1 MMRKGRN
8 IHFTWRKSD
17 GLADIQSINIGYLLQ
32 MLRNNQINF
41 DSACTV
47 ASESVYSSFNKT
59 YTLERDPDTGEMV
72 MADEEIID
80 PIEELL
86 SRP

>member
-1 MMRKGRN
+1 MG
-8 IHFTWRKSD
+8 
-17 GLADIQSINIGYLLQ
+17 
-32 MLRNNQINF
+32 NQDLI
-41 DSACTV
+41 SACTV

-86 SRP
+86 SGLSNNVSELPIMEGSHA